1 MRTTIIC
8 AILCFR
14 CFICMILLPSGIIN
28 DDNGDG
34 VVMEKACVG
43 WGGAGTITQGCGWDG
58 VAASFP

>member
-1 MRTTIIC
+1 
-8 AILCFR
+8 
-14 CFICMILLPSGIIN
+14 MILLPSGIIN